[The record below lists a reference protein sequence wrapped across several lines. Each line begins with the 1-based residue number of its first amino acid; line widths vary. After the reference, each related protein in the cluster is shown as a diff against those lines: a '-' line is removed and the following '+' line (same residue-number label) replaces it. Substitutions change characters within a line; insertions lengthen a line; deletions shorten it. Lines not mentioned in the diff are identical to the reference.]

1 MEIKRIISLCKSSNG
16 LILYENEG
24 EQWISDGY
32 ALFPLTEMPLFD
44 EETICRTYD
53 ISEKKAA
60 KMSIRHEMKL
70 PQNISVAGDVDG
82 EMPCEFDD
90 ELFARI
96 VPVWTSQGL
105 MFIQRRYLTPFADT
119 PADMLYLFE
128 RRSPTGGVYFAV
140 KVGFQLMGLITPYEC
155 VNEGFV
161 ERIKR
166 IYDQCEVALKNKK
179 EKDNDRKEIH

>member
-1 MEIKRIISLCKSSNG
+1 MEIKRIINLCKSSNG

-70 PQNISVAGDVDG
+70 PPRISIAGDVEG

-96 VPVWTSQGL
+96 VPVWTSRGADVYPKALSDALCRHPCGYAVSVREAHTRRRRVFCREGGL
-105 MFIQRRYLTPFADT
+105 SAYGPDR
-119 PADMLYLFE
+119 
-128 RRSPTGGVYFAV
+128 
-140 KVGFQLMGLITPYEC
+140 
-155 VNEGFV
+155 
-161 ERIKR
+161 
-166 IYDQCEVALKNKK
+166 AL
-179 EKDNDRKEIH
+179 

>member
-1 MEIKRIISLCKSSNG
+1 MEIKRIINLCKSSNG

-70 PQNISVAGDVDG
+70 PQNVSVAGDVEG
-82 EMPCEFDD
+82 GC
-90 ELFARI
+90 LASLT
-96 VPVWTSQGL
+96 TSCLPASCRYGL
-105 MFIQRRYLTPFADT
+105 RR
-119 PADMLYLFE
+119 
-128 RRSPTGGVYFAV
+128 G
-140 KVGFQLMGLITPYEC
+140 
-155 VNEGFV
+155 
-161 ERIKR
+161 
-166 IYDQCEVALKNKK
+166 
-179 EKDNDRKEIH
+179 